1 MIDITQGVRCIK
13 KVKRRYILMKIKQ
26 AAKQSGLTPRNIRF
40 YEESGL
46 IGVGREENGYR
57 EYNDNDIVRL
67 KQIRVLRELG
77 IGIED
82 IRSYFKKQVSLN
94 ELMKKR
100 KEELRTQKED
110 VQAMLEICESIEKQ
124 NLPLTEYTTNNID
137 HVLNARNRHEKKR
150 YGKLLTSEWG
160 SEDIRKTIR
169 KKFLFSL
176 LITLSMSILTVNF
189 FLIILSQYE
198 IIQVY
203 SLAYNLVM
211 LFTIL
216 FGTLTIGVN
225 LVKDNHFEL
234 HEDGVYFIN
243 TNTTINSFKYFWHVL
258 KDTYLEDMEF
268 IDYDDI
274 EAVKAGV
281 QEAGMIMG
289 GDYLFK
295 FYLVIFTKDD
305 RAVRLDSDLFFN
317 GQHFL
322 MTLRILHEKA
332 PKWIDPKHL
341 AQLLE
346 MPNEKAYNILNQY
359 YWNRRP
365 WHKTTL
371 YQRLSKEK
379 K

>member
-1 MIDITQGVRCIK
+1 
-13 KVKRRYILMKIKQ
+13 MKIKQ
-26 AAKQSGLTPRNIRF
+26 AAEKSGLTPRNIRF

-57 EYNDNDIVRL
+57 EYNDQDIVRL

-82 IRSYFKKQVSLN
+82 IRSYFRKQVSLN

-100 KEELRTQKED
+100 KEELKAQKED
-110 VQAMLEICESIEKQ
+110 VWSLLEICESIEKHD
-124 NLPLTEYTTNNID
+124 LPLTEYTINNINQ
-137 HVLNARNRHEKKR
+137 VLDTRNRHENKK

-160 SEDIRKTIR
+160 SQDIRKTIY
-169 KKFLFSL
+169 KKFLLSL
-176 LITLSMSILTVNF
+176 LITLFISNLTMNF
-189 FLIILSQYE
+189 FLIILSKYE
-198 IIQVY
+198 IIEVY
-203 SLAYNLVM
+203 SLSYNLIM
-211 LFTIL
+211 IFTVL
-216 FGTLTIGVN
+216 FGTLTIGIS

-243 TNTTINSFKYFWHVL
+243 TNTTFNSFKYFWHVL
-258 KDTYLEDMEF
+258 KDTYLQDMEF
-268 IDYDDI
+268 IGYDDI
-274 EAVKAGV
+274 VAVKAGV

-295 FYLVIFTKDD
+295 FYLVIFTNDD

-317 GQHFL
+317 GKHFL
-322 MTLRILHEKA
+322 MTLRILHEKS

-346 MPNEKAYNILNQY
+346 MPNEKAYKILNEY
-359 YWNRRP
+359 YWNKRP
-365 WHKTTL
+365 WHNTPL
-371 YQRLSKEK
+371 YRRLSRK
-379 K
+379 

>member
-268 IDYDDI
+268 IDYEDI
-274 EAVKAGV
+274 ETVKAGV

>member
-1 MIDITQGVRCIK
+1 
-13 KVKRRYILMKIKQ
+13 MKIKQ

-82 IRSYFKKQVSLN
+82 IRSYFRKQVSLN

-124 NLPLTEYTTNNID
+124 NLPLTEYTTNTIESA
-137 HVLNARNRHEKKR
+137 LNNRTNKNSVKH
-150 YGKLLTSEWG
+150 YGKVLTSNV
-160 SEDIRKTIR
+160 SNRFTRKNFIAGFVISNIIIVFVT
-169 KKFLFSL
+169 L
-176 LITLSMSILTVNF
+176 LICMNLYNWVFMKYYPNILTQSQVNSLTF
-189 FLIILSQYE
+189 VTIIL
-198 IIQVY
+198 
-203 SLAYNLVM
+203 VM
-211 LFTIL
+211 IACFVATVLDSK
-216 FGTLTIGVN
+216 N
-225 LVKDNHFEL
+225 QNFEL
-234 HEDGVYFIN
+234 REEGIYYMDKNVEKSSWTCFKNIMKNEAIKNFDFI
-243 TNTTINSFKYFWHVL
+243 S
-258 KDTYLEDMEF
+258 
-268 IDYDDI
+268 YDDI
-274 EAVKAGV
+274 IAIKTDVE
-281 QEAGMIMG
+281 EAGMIMG

-295 FYLVIFTKDD
+295 FYLVIFTNDD
-305 RAVRLDSDLFFN
+305 KAIRLDSKLFTN
-317 GQHFL
+317 REHFL
-322 MTLRILHEKA
+322 ITLRILHEKA

-379 K
+379 RK

>member
-268 IDYDDI
+268 IDYEDI

>member
-1 MIDITQGVRCIK
+1 MIE
-13 KVKRRYILMKIKQ
+13 RRYLQMKIKQ
-26 AAKQSGLTPRNIRF
+26 AAEKSGLTPRNIRF

-57 EYNDNDIVRL
+57 EYNDQDIIRL

-82 IRSYFKKQVSLN
+82 IRSYFRKQVSLN

-110 VQAMLEICESIEKQ
+110 VQSLLEICESIEKQ
-124 NLPLTEYTTNNID
+124 DLPLTEYTTNNID
-137 HVLNARNRHEKKR
+137 HVLDARNRHEKKR

-176 LITLSMSILTVNF
+176 LITLFMSLLTVNF

-211 LFTIL
+211 VFTIL

-274 EAVKAGV
+274 ETVKAGV

-359 YWNRRP
+359 YWNKRP
-365 WHKTTL
+365 WHNTSL
-371 YQRLSKEK
+371 YKKLSRK
-379 K
+379 

>member
-1 MIDITQGVRCIK
+1 
-13 KVKRRYILMKIKQ
+13 MKIKQ

-57 EYNDNDIVRL
+57 EYNDQDIIRL

-82 IRSYFKKQVSLN
+82 IRSYFRKQVSLN

-110 VQAMLEICESIEKQ
+110 VQSLLEICESIEKQ
-124 NLPLTEYTTNNID
+124 DLPLTEYTTNTIESA
-137 HVLNARNRHEKKR
+137 LNNRANKNSVKH
-150 YGKLLTSEWG
+150 YGKVLTSNV
-160 SEDIRKTIR
+160 SNRFTRKNFIAGFVISNIIIVFVT
-169 KKFLFSL
+169 L
-176 LITLSMSILTVNF
+176 LICINL
-189 FLIILSQYE
+189 
-198 IIQVY
+198 
-203 SLAYNLVM
+203 YNLVFM
-211 LFTIL
+211 KYYPNVLTQSQVNSLTFVTI
-216 FGTLTIGVN
+216 I
-225 LVKDNHFEL
+225 LVMIACFVATVLDSKNQNFEL
-234 HEDGVYFIN
+234 REEGIYYMDKNVEKSSWTCFKNIMKNEAIKNFDFI
-243 TNTTINSFKYFWHVL
+243 S
-258 KDTYLEDMEF
+258 
-268 IDYDDI
+268 YDDI
-274 EAVKAGV
+274 IAIKTDVE
-281 QEAGMIMG
+281 EAGMIMG

-295 FYLVIFTKDD
+295 FYLVIFTNDD
-305 RAVRLDSDLFFN
+305 KAIRLDSKLFTN
-317 GQHFL
+317 REHFL
-322 MTLRILHEKA
+322 ITLRILHEKA

-379 K
+379 RK